1 MDIDGEVMIMAK
13 QANDRYNTISAALD
27 IIDPEGAF
35 VPGTPEHNWVT
46 EEILSWMTEM
56 DTDEVLRKSEI
67 ARRMICNKRHI
78 QR

>member
-1 MDIDGEVMIMAK
+1 MANK
-13 QANDRYNTISAALD
+13 ANDRYNTISAALD

-46 EEILSWMTEM
+46 EEILSWMAEM
-56 DTDEVLRKSEI
+56 DAEGVLKKSKI
-67 ARRMICNKRHI
+67 ARQMLCYKRNI